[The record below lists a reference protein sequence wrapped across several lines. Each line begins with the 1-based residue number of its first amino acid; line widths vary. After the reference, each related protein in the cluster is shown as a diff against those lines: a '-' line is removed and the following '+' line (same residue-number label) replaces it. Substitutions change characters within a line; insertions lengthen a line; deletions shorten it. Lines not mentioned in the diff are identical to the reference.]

1 MRTMENHNEDE
12 GGKEAEEEFNAKKIK
27 TIERSF
33 NMETLLYTS
42 SLCPEIKLGDDNASR
57 E

>member
-12 GGKEAEEEFNAKKIK
+12 GGKEAEEEFNANKIK
-27 TIERSF
+27 TIKRSF
-33 NMETLLYTS
+33 MKSLLLTS
-42 SLCPEIKLGDDNASR
+42 SLCPEIKLEDDNASP

>member
-1 MRTMENHNEDE
+1 MMTRRRRRRNMRTIENHNE

-33 NMETLLYTS
+33 METLLLTS
-42 SLCPEIKLGDDNASR
+42 T
-57 E
+57 

>member
-1 MRTMENHNEDE
+1 MRTIENHNEDE

-27 TIERSF
+27 TIELSF
-33 NMETLLYTS
+33 METLHFTS

>member
-12 GGKEAEEEFNAKKIK
+12 GGKEAEEELNAKKIK
-27 TIERSF
+27 TIEHSF
-33 NMETLLYTS
+33 METFLFTS

>member
-27 TIERSF
+27 TIELSF
-33 NMETLLYTS
+33 METLHFNS

>member
-27 TIERSF
+27 TIECSF
-33 NMETLLYTS
+33 MKTLLLTS

>member
-27 TIERSF
+27 TIELSF
-33 NMETLLYTS
+33 METLHFTS
-42 SLCPEIKLGDDNASR
+42 SLCPEIKLGDDNAPR

>member
-33 NMETLLYTS
+33 METLLLTS
-42 SLCPEIKLGDDNASR
+42 SLCPEIKLGDDNALQ

>member
-1 MRTMENHNEDE
+1 MWTMENHNEDE

-27 TIERSF
+27 TIELSF
-33 NMETLLYTS
+33 METLHFTS
-42 SLCPEIKLGDDNASR
+42 SLCPEIKLEDDNALQ

>member
-27 TIERSF
+27 TIEHSF
-33 NMETLLYTS
+33 METLLSTS

>member
-33 NMETLLYTS
+33 TETFHFTS

>member
-33 NMETLLYTS
+33 METLLYTS
-42 SLCPEIKLGDDNASR
+42 SLCPEIKLGDDNASQ